1 MQIFVQ
7 GSPPQLARPGDAG
20 MDLVARESVTLPPL
34 GRALVP
40 TGVSIALP
48 PGYLAWITPRSGL
61 AIKHGIS
68 MVNAPGII
76 DAGYRGEISVVLWN
90 TDPNEPFEVVAGERI
105 AQMIVT
111 PHSVAHMVQVDSLPG
126 SHRGEGG
133 FGSTGTTDTAGE
145 TP

>member
-1 MQIFVQ
+1 MQILIH
-7 GSPPQLARPGDAG
+7 GSPPKSARPGDAG
-20 MDLVARESVTLPPL
+20 MDLVARESVTLSPL

-90 TDPNEPFEVVAGERI
+90 TDSTEPFEVVAGERI

-133 FGSTGTTDTAGE
+133 FGSTGTTDTSGE
-145 TP
+145 TA